1 MLPNRSRKR
10 EYRAS
15 YQAPTPSHLVW
26 LILIISPRFC
36 AQKTHTVGSI
46 LRRIASF
53 LGNVACVKYLVV
65 FFSDF
70 KKKRFPAQESEIRFN
85 PDVLT
90 IYVQLYKLYR
100 KVLGYVPGKPGAQG
114 SCFPRPVILLDDID
128 GGKRWEE
135 PRGHVNF
142 NKDYWEVANACVLAN
157 EWAEAE
163 LWAERAL
170 QESMDNYQP
179 SVTEPKSDNY

>member
-1 MLPNRSRKR
+1 MLPNRFRKR

-15 YQAPTPSHLVW
+15 YRAPTPSHPVR
-26 LILIISPRFC
+26 LIPIISPRFC

-53 LGNVACVKYLVV
+53 LAGCNAVCVTYLVV
-65 FFSDF
+65 FFSDL
-70 KKKRFPAQESEIRFN
+70 KKRFPARESEIRFN

-100 KVLGYVPGKPGAQG
+100 KVPEYVPGNPGAQG
-114 SCFPRPVILLDDID
+114 SRFPRPVILPDDID

-135 PRGHVNF
+135 PRGRVMADRGHFPRLIIPPEDLLGQKRWRNPG
-142 NKDYWEVANACVLAN
+142 AA
-157 EWAEAE
+157 
-163 LWAERAL
+163 
-170 QESMDNYQP
+170 
-179 SVTEPKSDNY
+179 